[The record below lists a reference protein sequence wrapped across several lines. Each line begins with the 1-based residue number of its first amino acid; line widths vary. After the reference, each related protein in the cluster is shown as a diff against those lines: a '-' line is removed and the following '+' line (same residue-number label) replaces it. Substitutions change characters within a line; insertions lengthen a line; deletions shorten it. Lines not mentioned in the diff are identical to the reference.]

1 MAATAERQSIKY
13 KQVEFMQDKVGKEF
27 EGVISGVTEWGIYVE
42 ISEYKTE
49 GMVRIKDIT
58 DDHYFFDEENFCL
71 IGRLY
76 KRKLQLGDDVKILV
90 QKANLEKKQLD
101 FLLVDE

>member
-1 MAATAERQSIKY
+1 
-13 KQVEFMQDKVGKEF
+13 MQDKVGKEF